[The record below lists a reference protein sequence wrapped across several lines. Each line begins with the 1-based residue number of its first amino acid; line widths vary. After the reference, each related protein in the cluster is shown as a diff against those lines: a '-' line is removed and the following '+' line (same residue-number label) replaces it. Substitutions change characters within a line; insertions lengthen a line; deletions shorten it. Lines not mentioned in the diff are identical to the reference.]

1 MAGKSN
7 AEEEKEKKRKVLEEV
22 ICRRGGCAVL
32 DGGLATQLQSHG
44 ANINDP
50 LWGAVCLVTSPDLIK
65 QVHTE
70 YLEAG
75 ADIIVTASYQAT
87 LEGFASKGLNAEAG
101 EALLRK
107 SVQLACE
114 ARDSFWEA
122 IQNRKFENNKYGK
135 ALVAA
140 SIGGYGAFLADGSEY
155 SGDYGRNVDINV
167 LKDFHRRRIQ
177 ILADAKPDLLAFE
190 TIPNKLEAQACIEVL
205 EEEDIQIPSWICFS
219 AHDESHIVS
228 GEPFQECVDA
238 VKTSEKV
245 VGVGINCSPPHVIE
259 NLVLIARKVHLQF
272 HILNG
277 LFKKAFTQSE
287 MYLCEIISQAT
298 TKAIVVYPNSG
309 EIYDGKTKQWLVSIA
324 ASFPLDLRN
333 PITQ

>member
-259 NLVLIARKVHLQF
+259 NLVLIARK
-272 HILNG
+272 
-277 LFKKAFTQSE
+277 
-287 MYLCEIISQAT
+287 AT